1 MCLKDTLVEISNNV
15 MFRLSLCSRELFHSN
30 FWAWL
35 IEKQPTQV
43 LPIFVKDLDLSKIDL
58 SNFDVKRE
66 ETVSKVMQKNIYTGK
81 EINKKCNADISFKLG
96 DTLYIIENKFKSLP
110 DSAQLNNYIE
120 GKSNTKI
127 ILASFIKPYFELK
140 PNMSF
145 VSYETIL
152 FGLQNVDLTVFKED
166 EKSIIKNYIECLR
179 LLVELKKELSFN
191 KNSTLTYGEFIKQM
205 ESVKEIAEK
214 NNFYYF
220 IEKIFYSNLLGD
232 ILSDLNNK
240 DVYGGVYFVNKAK
253 YPYMDV
259 MLSLHHRD
267 YDNISK
273 FRNDVSNNTNY
284 KIFTLGVQITDKE
297 YRKYFNVIKK
307 KPQKTDDLK
316 QEITKDV
323 LNNYEDFIREREECR
338 SKVNNGFWC
347 YDSENDMWFF
357 SKTKI
362 DITRMNFEQLK
373 EQIKKDIDYLIKNK
387 KNFL

>member
-35 IEKQPTQV
+35 IEKQPIQV

-66 ETVSKVMQKNIYTGK
+66 ETVSKVIQKNIYTGK

-179 LLVELKKELSFN
+179 LLVELKKELSFT

-273 FRNDVSNNTNY
+273 FRNDISNNTNY

-323 LNNYEDFIREREECR
+323 LNNYEDFIGKREECR

-362 DITRMNFEQLK
+362 DITRMNFKQLK
-373 EQIKKDIDYLIKNK
+373 KQIKKDIDYLIKNK

>member
-35 IEKQPTQV
+35 IEKQPIQV

-179 LLVELKKELSFN
+179 LLVELKKELSFT

-273 FRNDVSNNTNY
+273 FRNDISNNTNY

-373 EQIKKDIDYLIKNK
+373 EQINKDIDYLIKNK

>member
-35 IEKQPTQV
+35 IEKQPIQV

-179 LLVELKKELSFN
+179 LLVELKKELSFT

-267 YDNISK
+267 YDNIST

-323 LNNYEDFIREREECR
+323 LNKYKDFIGEREECR
-338 SKVNNGFWC
+338 RKVNNGFWC

-373 EQIKKDIDYLIKNK
+373 EQINKDIDYLIKNK

>member
-35 IEKQPTQV
+35 IEKQPIQV

-152 FGLQNVDLTVFKED
+152 LGLQNVDLTVFKED

-179 LLVELKKELSFN
+179 LLVELKKELSFT

-240 DVYGGVYFVNKAK
+240 DVYGGVYYVNKAK
-253 YPYMDV
+253 YHYMDV
-259 MLSLHHRD
+259 MLSLNHRD

-273 FRNDVSNNTNY
+273 FRNDISNNTNY
-284 KIFTLGVQITDKE
+284 KIFTLGVQITNNE
-297 YRKYFNVIKK
+297 YRRYFNVIKK

-323 LNNYEDFIREREECR
+323 LNNYEDFIGEREECR
-338 SKVNNGFWC
+338 SKYNNGFWC
-347 YDSENDMWFF
+347 YDSKNDMWFF

-362 DITRMNFEQLK
+362 DITRMNFKQLK
-373 EQIKKDIDYLIKNK
+373 EQINKDIDYLIKNK

>member
-35 IEKQPTQV
+35 IEKQPIQV

-152 FGLQNVDLTVFKED
+152 LGLQNVDLTVFKED

-179 LLVELKKELSFN
+179 LLVELKKELSFT

-323 LNNYEDFIREREECR
+323 LNKYKNFIGEREECR
-338 SKVNNGFWC
+338 RKVNNGFWC

-373 EQIKKDIDYLIKNK
+373 EQINKDIDYLIKNK

>member
-35 IEKQPTQV
+35 IEKQPIQV

-152 FGLQNVDLTVFKED
+152 LGLQNVDLTVFKED

-179 LLVELKKELSFN
+179 LLVELKKELSFT

-240 DVYGGVYFVNKAK
+240 DVYGCVDFVNKAK

-273 FRNDVSNNTNY
+273 FRNDISNNTNY

-323 LNNYEDFIREREECR
+323 LNNYENFIGKRKECR
-338 SKVNNGFWC
+338 RKVNNGFWC

-373 EQIKKDIDYLIKNK
+373 EQIEIDIDYLIKNK

>member
-35 IEKQPTQV
+35 IEKQPIQV

-179 LLVELKKELSFN
+179 LLVELKKELSFT

-323 LNNYEDFIREREECR
+323 LNKYKDFIGEREECR
-338 SKVNNGFWC
+338 RKVNNGFWC

-373 EQIKKDIDYLIKNK
+373 EQINKDIDYLIKNK

>member
-35 IEKQPTQV
+35 IEKQPIQV

-145 VSYETIL
+145 ISYETIL

-179 LLVELKKELSFN
+179 LLVELKKELSFT

-259 MLSLHHRD
+259 MLSLHNRD

-323 LNNYEDFIREREECR
+323 LNNYEDFIGKREECR

-373 EQIKKDIDYLIKNK
+373 EQINKDIDYLIKNK

>member
-35 IEKQPTQV
+35 IEKQPIQV

-66 ETVSKVMQKNIYTGK
+66 ETVSKVIQKNIYTGK

-110 DSAQLNNYIE
+110 DSEQLNNYIE

-127 ILASFIKPYFELK
+127 ILTSFIKPYFELK

-152 FGLQNVDLTVFKED
+152 LGLQNVDLTVFKED

-179 LLVELKKELSFN
+179 LLVELKKELSFT

-273 FRNDVSNNTNY
+273 FRNDISNNTNY

-323 LNNYEDFIREREECR
+323 LNNYEDFIGEREECR
-338 SKVNNGFWC
+338 NKVNNGFWC

-373 EQIKKDIDYLIKNK
+373 KQIKKDIDYLIKNK

>member
-35 IEKQPTQV
+35 IEKQPIQV

-66 ETVSKVMQKNIYTGK
+66 ETVSKVIQKNIYTGK

-110 DSAQLNNYIE
+110 DSEQLNNYIE

-140 PNMSF
+140 PNISF

-152 FGLQNVDLTVFKED
+152 HGLQNVDLTVFKDD

-179 LLVELKKELSFN
+179 LLVELKKELSFT

-253 YPYMDV
+253 YPYMDM

-273 FRNDVSNNTNY
+273 FRNDISNNINY

-323 LNNYEDFIREREECR
+323 LNNYEDFIGKREECR
-338 SKVNNGFWC
+338 SKYNNGFWC

-373 EQIKKDIDYLIKNK
+373 EQINKDIDYLIKNK
-387 KNFL
+387 KKFL

>member
-110 DSAQLNNYIE
+110 DSVQLNNYIE

-179 LLVELKKELSFN
+179 LLVELKKELSFT

-220 IEKIFYSNLLGD
+220 IEKIFYSNVLGD
-232 ILSDLNNK
+232 ILFDLNNK

-284 KIFTLGVQITDKE
+284 KIFTLGVQITNNE

-323 LNNYEDFIREREECR
+323 LNNYEDFILEREECR

>member
-35 IEKQPTQV
+35 IEKQPIQV

-166 EKSIIKNYIECLR
+166 EKSIIKN
-179 LLVELKKELSFN
+179 
-191 KNSTLTYGEFIKQM
+191 TTIK
-205 ESVKEIAEK
+205 
-214 NNFYYF
+214 F
-220 IEKIFYSNLLGD
+220 IEE
-232 ILSDLNNK
+232 NN
-240 DVYGGVYFVNKAK
+240 VRY
-253 YPYMDV
+253 
-259 MLSLHHRD
+259 
-267 YDNISK
+267 
-273 FRNDVSNNTNY
+273 
-284 KIFTLGVQITDKE
+284 
-297 YRKYFNVIKK
+297 
-307 KPQKTDDLK
+307 
-316 QEITKDV
+316 
-323 LNNYEDFIREREECR
+323 NYEL
-338 SKVNNGFWC
+338 W
-347 YDSENDMWFF
+347 ND
-357 SKTKI
+357 KRI
-362 DITRMNFEQLK
+362 
-373 EQIKKDIDYLIKNK
+373 
-387 KNFL
+387 

>member
-35 IEKQPTQV
+35 IEKQPIQV

-110 DSAQLNNYIE
+110 DSAQLDNYIE
-120 GKSNTKI
+120 GKSKTKI

-179 LLVELKKELSFN
+179 LLVELKKELSFT

-323 LNNYEDFIREREECR
+323 LNNYKDFILEREECR

-373 EQIKKDIDYLIKNK
+373 KQIKKDIDYLIKNK

>member
-35 IEKQPTQV
+35 IEKQPIQV

-120 GKSNTKI
+120 GKSSTKI

-179 LLVELKKELSFN
+179 LLVELKKELSFT

-273 FRNDVSNNTNY
+273 FRNDISNNTNY
-284 KIFTLGVQITDKE
+284 KIFTLGVQITNNE
-297 YRKYFNVIKK
+297 YRKYFNIIKK
-307 KPQKTDDLK
+307 KPQKNDDLK

-323 LNNYEDFIREREECR
+323 LNNYKDFIGEKEECR

-373 EQIKKDIDYLIKNK
+373 KQIKKDIDYLIKNK

>member
-1 MCLKDTLVEISNNV
+1 MCLKDILVEISNNA

-35 IEKQPTQV
+35 IEKQPIQI
-43 LPIFVKDLDLSKIDL
+43 LPIFIKDLDLSKIDL

-66 ETVSKVMQKNIYTGK
+66 ETVSKVIQKNIYTGK

-110 DSAQLNNYIE
+110 DLEQLNNYLK

-127 ILASFIKPYFELK
+127 ILTSFIKPYFELK

-152 FGLQNVDLTVFKED
+152 FGLQNADLTVFKED
-166 EKSIIKNYIECLR
+166 EKAIINNYIECLR

-191 KNSTLTYGEFIKQM
+191 NSNLTYGECIKQI
-205 ESVKEIAEK
+205 EKVKEIAEK

-240 DVYGGVYFVNKAK
+240 DVYGGVNFVNKAK

-273 FRNDVSNNTNY
+273 FRNDISNNTNY
-284 KIFTLGVQITDKE
+284 KLFTLGVQITDKE
-297 YRKYFNVIKK
+297 YRRYFNVIKK

-316 QEITKDV
+316 YEITKDV
-323 LNNYEDFIREREECR
+323 LNNYQEFIGDRKKCR
-338 SKVNNGFWC
+338 SKYNNGFWC

-362 DITRMNFEQLK
+362 DIAGMNFEQLK
-373 EQIKKDIDYLIKNK
+373 EQIKIDIDYLIKNEK
-387 KNFL
+387 YFL

>member
-179 LLVELKKELSFN
+179 LLVELKKELSFT

-273 FRNDVSNNTNY
+273 FRNDISNNTNY

-373 EQIKKDIDYLIKNK
+373 EQINKDIDYLIKNK